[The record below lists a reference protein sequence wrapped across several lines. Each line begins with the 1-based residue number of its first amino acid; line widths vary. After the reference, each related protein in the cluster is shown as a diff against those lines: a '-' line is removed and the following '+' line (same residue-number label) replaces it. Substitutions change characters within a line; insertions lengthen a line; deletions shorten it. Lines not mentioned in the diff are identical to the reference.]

1 MSRVLG
7 GDGQPGCGESLVDV
21 LVDGVE
27 CGAEFGWG
35 LGLVGGEEGG
45 EDAVVDLGVEQREAQ
60 PVGGEV
66 VGLDLSRNSVLKS
79 VVNAKGALPQR

>member
-35 LGLVGGEEGG
+35 LGLVGGA
-45 EDAVVDLGVEQREAQ
+45 EDTEAADASAW
-60 PVGGEV
+60 P
-66 VGLDLSRNSVLKS
+66 LSAASTS
-79 VVNAKGALPQR
+79 